1 MIDRM
6 DRVRKMILREVSGI
20 LQSDIGDPRVKHV
33 TITRVEVTRDLRMA
47 RIYYTL
53 PENSDKEEVA
63 KGLKSSGSFIRKE
76 LAERVSLKYI
86 PHVSFREDRE
96 KERQESIDRLFGKIE
111 EELGIEPEGEEGIED
126 EQR

>member
-6 DRVRKMILREVSGI
+6 DRVRKMILREVSEI

-33 TITRVEVTRDLRMA
+33 TVTRVEVTRDLRMA
-47 RIYYTL
+47 KVYYTL
-53 PENSDKEEVA
+53 PEDSNKEEVA

-96 KERQESIDRLFGKIE
+96 KEREETIDKLFDRIE